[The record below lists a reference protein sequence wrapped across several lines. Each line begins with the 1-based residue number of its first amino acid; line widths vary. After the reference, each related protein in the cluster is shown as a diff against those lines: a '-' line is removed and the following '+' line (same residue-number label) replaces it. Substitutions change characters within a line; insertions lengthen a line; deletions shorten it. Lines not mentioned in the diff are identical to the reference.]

1 MAVKKFI
8 TKTTTEKL
16 AKKVKALFATKAELS
31 TATTTASTATC
42 QSIVSELV

>member
-16 AKKVKALFATKAELS
+16 AKKVKALFATKAELGKE
-31 TATTTASTATC
+31 TTRATTATC
-42 QSIVSELV
+42 QSIVTELT